1 MIRFVL
7 LTTLVLVVASSPAY
21 PQWTI
26 NGTPVVS
33 TVGSQDNPTMI
44 PDGAGGAIVTWNDS
58 RGSTSD
64 IYAQRINAFGAV
76 QWTANGALVCN
87 SAGQQ
92 MNPAIIADASGG
104 AIITWMDSRG
114 ADNDIYA
121 QRITAAG
128 VPVWTANGVPISTA
142 TSGQTNPC
150 IISDGSG
157 SAIIAWTDARG
168 GATTDVYAQRINSSG
183 AVQWTANGVALCTA
197 TGDQNGQV
205 MVTDGSGGAIVGW
218 ADNRVVYDIYAQRI
232 NSAGTA
238 QWTANGVAICTAT
251 GQQASPVIASDGSGG
266 AILTWADARS
276 GTNDIYAQRV
286 NSSGAPQWTGN
297 GTGVC
302 VVSGSQAD
310 PAIVSD
316 GAGGAIIAWDDNRAA
331 GSFDIYAQ
339 RLNSAGGAQWIFNGT
354 ALCSATGDQVLPAL
368 APDGTNG
375 AIVAWIDNRNGAQDV
390 FAQRI
395 AGTGVIQWEDGGES
409 VSSAAL
415 NQTAPKIVVDA
426 QGEAI
431 VCWVDARTGTND
443 VFAERMETR
452 LGYWGHPE
460 PVVTAVADI
469 THDQGGSVKVNW
481 TASGRDITAPKTID
495 YYSIWRATDV
505 APVSGGLS
513 VILKDPVKLPDNP
526 RGPVY
531 AQFSSASNY
540 YWELIGKQQADA
552 LSAYT
557 FTASTRADSVLGAP
571 ANVTF
576 MVAATSIYDV
586 HSVFFSNA
594 MTGHSVDNLAPAAP
608 LLLTAQRAGNAVYL
622 KWDRVHVN
630 DLKNYSVYRKTSAGV
645 TPMPGNFLTNAA
657 DTVLTDATPP
667 ATAAY
672 YIVTAND
679 LHMNQSVPSNE
690 ASVQAST
697 GVGNTPPISGLT
709 VLDHYPNPF
718 SQTATVDVGLP
729 SGSTIEV
736 TIYDVAGRLVARQ
749 VTQAR
754 AKGWQHLTLDARDA
768 TGNSL
773 PSGVYFYHVKA
784 SGQTVARKMVIAR

>member
-1 MIRFVL
+1 MFRFVL
-7 LTTLVLVVASSPAY
+7 LTCLVVFVASSPAY
-21 PQWTI
+21 SQQW
-26 NGTPVVS
+26 NVDGTAVVS
-33 TVGSQDNPTMI
+33 TVDVQTNPRMI
-44 PDGAGGAIVTWNDS
+44 PDGAGGAILTWADHRS
-58 RGSTSD
+58 STND

-76 QWTANGALVCN
+76 QWTTNGVAVCN

-92 MNPAIIADASGG
+92 TNPTIVADASGG
-104 AIITWMDSRG
+104 AIITWTDGRG

-121 QRITAAG
+121 QRITSAG
-128 VPVWTANGVPISTA
+128 VPVWSANGVPVSTA
-142 TSGQTNPC
+142 ISGQTNPF
-150 IISDGSG
+150 IISDASG
-157 SAIIAWTDARG
+157 GAIIAWTDARG
-168 GATTDVYAQRINSSG
+168 GATTDVYAQRINSAG
-183 AVQWTANGVALCTA
+183 AAQWTANGVALCTA

-205 MVTDGSGGAIVGW
+205 MVSDGSGGAIVGW
-218 ADNRVVYDIYAQRI
+218 VDNRVANDIYAQRI
-232 NSAGTA
+232 NSAGA
-238 QWTANGVAICTAT
+238 VQWTANGVAVCTAT
-251 GQQASPVIASDGSGG
+251 NQQTTPAIASDGSGG

-276 GTNDIYAQRV
+276 GTTDIYAQRI

-310 PAIVSD
+310 PAIASD
-316 GAGGAIIAWDDNRAA
+316 GAGGAVIAWDDNRA
-331 GSFDIYAQ
+331 GNFDIYSQ

-354 ALCSATGDQVLPAL
+354 ALCLSTGDQTLPDL
-368 APDGTNG
+368 AADGTG
-375 AIVAWIDNRNGAQDV
+375 GGIVGWQDFRNGNNDI

-395 AGTGVIQWEDGGES
+395 AGTGVIQWEDAGEP
-409 VSSAAL
+409 VSDVVL
-415 NQTAPKIVVDA
+415 DQTAPRIVVDS

-431 VCWVDARTGTND
+431 VCWVDARTGTSD

-460 PVVTAVADI
+460 PVLTTVADI
-469 THDQGGSVKVNW
+469 AHDQGGYVKVNW

-513 VILKDPVKLPDNP
+513 VILKDPVQLPDHP
-526 RGPVY
+526 KGPVY
-531 AQFSSASNY
+531 AQFSSATNY

-557 FTASTRADSVLGAP
+557 FTASTRADSVLGAT
-571 ANVTF
+571 ANATF
-576 MVAATSIYDV
+576 MVAATSIYDI
-586 HSVFFSNA
+586 HSVFFSNV
-594 MTGHSVDNLAPAAP
+594 MTGHSVDNLAPAPP
-608 LLLTAQRAGNAVYL
+608 LMLTAQRAGNAVYL
-622 KWDRVHVN
+622 KWNPVHVG
-630 DLKNYSVYRKTSAGV
+630 DLKNYSVYRTTSAGV
-645 TPMPGNFLTNAA
+645 TPVPGNFLTSAT

-697 GVGNTPPISGLT
+697 GVGNTPSINGLT
-709 VLDHYPNPF
+709 VLEHYPNPF

-729 SGSTIEV
+729 SVSTIEV

-749 VTQAR
+749 VTPVR
-754 AKGWQHLTLDARDA
+754 AKGWQRLTLEANDAA
-768 TGNSL
+768 GHVL
-773 PSGVYFYHVKA
+773 PSGVYFYHIRA
-784 SGQTVARKMVIAR
+784 SGQTITRKMVIAH